1 MRKSNRGRSFL
12 GIAVAAALVVACGG
26 NAVPSAGPSGNPS
39 PLITLVPHLVEPV
52 SVDDLIRKLVAAGLR
67 LTPNTASV
75 GASGEPV
82 KRVNATYGSWP
93 LVLTQY
99 STAAALR
106 EVADFD
112 PSRRPSL
119 GESPY
124 ILAGLNILLELG
136 PHSTNDRTPAPPS
149 DNQRAAAEALVAA
162 LHPLIGPLE
171 QQSSFPLDLPGNAPP
186 PPAPASTPSPGPSIA
201 P

>member
-1 MRKSNRGRSFL
+1 MRKSNRGRTFL
-12 GIAVAAALVVACGG
+12 GIAVATALVVACGG
-26 NAVPSAGPSGNPS
+26 GAVPSTGPSGS
-39 PLITLVPHLVEPV
+39 SAPLVTAVPHLVEPA
-52 SVDDLIRKLVAAGLR
+52 SVDDVIRKLVSAGLR

-75 GASGEPV
+75 GATGEPV

-99 STAAALR
+99 STSEALR
-106 EVADFD
+106 EVAEFD
-112 PSRRPSL
+112 PSRRPAL

-124 ILAGLNILLELG
+124 ILAGLNILLEFG

-149 DNQRAAAEALVAA
+149 ENQKAAAEALVAV
-162 LHPLIGPLE
+162 LDPLIGPLE
-171 QQSSFPLDLPGNAPP
+171 QRSSFPLDLPGNAPAP
-186 PPAPASTPSPGPSIA
+186 PPATPDPSPA